1 MLAKLAEPFPPDAVG
16 TRPEITCQACKVG
29 GCTAH
34 VWAECAECGRRL
46 TTAHV
51 HLDYVGHA
59 YVRERLNVV
68 DPDWTWTPMSLDE
81 RGLPALDP
89 DGGLWIW
96 LTIGGKPL
104 PGYGDAPRKRGG
116 NAVKEAIGD
125 ALRNAAQ
132 SFGVALDMW
141 KREARTVDQI
151 PAGPDVEQAVEPSAV
166 DEPADPDVPDEPAEL
181 RERIRTIT
189 KRRGRSAAQT
199 ASDFT
204 KWSKNNVQ
212 FLRAGP
218 ALLAEYLDHLV
229 QQGKR

>member
-1 MLAKLAEPFPPDAVG
+1 MLAAPFPDDAVG
-16 TRPEITCQACKVG
+16 MRPEITCPLCKLGSCLEHKKV
-29 GCTAH
+29 
-34 VWAECAECGRRL
+34 ECAECGRTV

-59 YVRERLNVV
+59 YVRERLNEV
-68 DPDWTWTPMSLDE
+68 DPEWTWTPMAFDE
-81 RGLPALDP
+81 RGRPAFDSA
-89 DGGLWIW
+89 GGLWIW
-96 LTIGGKPL
+96 LTIGGKTL
-104 PGYGDAPRKRGG
+104 PGYGDAPGKRGG

-125 ALRNAAQ
+125 ALRNGGQ

-141 KREARTVDQI
+141 KREARTVDQL

-166 DEPADPDVPDEPAEL
+166 DEPATPDVPDEQAEL
-181 RERIRTIT
+181 RKRIRAIT

-218 ALLAEYLDHLV
+218 AVLAEYLDHLM
-229 QQGKR
+229 QEGKRR